1 MVSENNPW
9 VIRDSFQPL
18 SITDYQGEIDGLSV
32 VGPLLP
38 CQSPIH
44 VSDWLPSFSNRTKCS
59 IKLTY
64 NSISLHM
71 LKEV

>member
-18 SITDYQGEIDGLSV
+18 SITDYQGEIDELSV

-38 CQSPIH
+38 
-44 VSDWLPSFSNRTKCS
+44 
-59 IKLTY
+59 Y
-64 NSISLHM
+64 
-71 LKEV
+71 